1 MSSSGR
7 STANEVTLVDW
18 NLVTHLLIAGATR
31 RAESLREPTRSE
43 AIIATALAN
52 AATVASA
59 ACCRGELAGVDL
71 QKVISLVAER
81 SVATVLDDAILLLR
95 EILKRCIE
103 RGDASVYALREDD
116 EGDEAMRLS
125 LGSPSAMC

>member
-1 MSSSGR
+1 MSSSER
-7 STANEVTLVDW
+7 LTANEVTLVDW
-18 NLVTHLLIAGATR
+18 NLVTHLLIVGATR
-31 RAESLREPTRSE
+31 RDESLGEPTRSE

-52 AATVASA
+52 AAAVASA

-71 QKVISLVAER
+71 QKVIALVAEQT
-81 SVATVLDDAILLLR
+81 VATVLDDAILLLR
-95 EILKRCIE
+95 EILRRCIA
-103 RGDASVYALREDD
+103 RGDASVYALREGE